1 MNIDDLESQVLSKH
15 KIRFVHGRVK
25 DAARCGK
32 ARVPSQTLLHMA
44 AQNKSE
50 QYNKTHN
57 CHLRPGFVMYGDAV
71 RHIDEMDADLQSA
84 SVIIVIGTRLQ
95 VEPVA
100 SMVRKHAAKVICI
113 NNEPIAN
120 LKTVVGDCNQICS
133 QL

>member
-1 MNIDDLESQVLSKH
+1 
-15 KIRFVHGRVK
+15 
-25 DAARCGK
+25 
-32 ARVPSQTLLHMA
+32 
-44 AQNKSE
+44 
-50 QYNKTHN
+50 
-57 CHLRPGFVMYGDAV
+57 MYGDAV